1 MAMEH
6 IAAVLLIIGCSEDLA
21 QCRELPA
28 PVAIYETSEECET
41 ELPMSLR
48 GYTGEF
54 TQLFAQCLTVDP
66 ALEEEDVV
74 LSWGIRDDGVL
85 VASAGIP
92 DVMVATNSDG
102 RANGF
107 QTQE

>member
-6 IAAVLLIIGCSEDLA
+6 IAAVLLIIGCSDDLA

-28 PVAIYETSEECET
+28 PVAIYESSEECET
-41 ELPMSLR
+41 ELAASLR
-48 GYTGEF
+48 GFTGEF
-54 TQLFAQCLTVDP
+54 SQLFAQCLAVDP

-102 RANGF
+102 RSNEF
-107 QTQE
+107 LTQE